1 MWIALGIIGG
11 LALFLLLAVLVLGR
25 GGRLVRGRYGRMAR
39 IGRMS
44 ARLWSSW
51 LGAKLRRVFTS
62 KAKRAHYD
70 EARRKRDAEA
80 VTKTM
85 GDMKGAFMKL
95 GQMMSFISDSIPPE
109 YQMALK
115 SLQAEAPPM
124 DFALVRDVAERE
136 LGKPLE
142 RAFAHFDEKP
152 LASASIGQVHRAR
165 LATGEEVVVKI
176 QYPGVADAINADMQN
191 AGMLYRMV
199 GLMYPGLDPK
209 PVIEELRG
217 RIGEELDYAREARN
231 QQAFYDLYD
240 GHPAIIIP
248 KVFPSHST
256 AMVLTSEYVEGLR
269 FEDACKADEATRS
282 RYAEL
287 IYRFVFG
294 SIIRFGVFNG
304 DPHPGNYLFTAD
316 GKVVFLDF
324 GCIKYFPDEMLH
336 TWLQLVR
343 AHLEERPDDFRALAV
358 KMKFFTA
365 DAPLSAEL
373 IFDYF
378 GYFYEPFQNDREYTF
393 TKEYLAQ
400 SLGMVFKPTGKFEG
414 MTKKMNMPPDFVF
427 VNRIQWGV
435 YSILA
440 KLGATKNWHSIHREY
455 VYREPPRTALG
466 SDEYLFRKKWLAARR
481 IDPDTSLVLRHEG
494 VRERVAPEAVAS

>member
-11 LALFLLLAVLVLGR
+11 LGLLLLVGILVLGR

-51 LGAKLRRVFTS
+51 LGAKLRWLFTP
-62 KAKRAHYD
+62 KAKRATYD
-70 EARRKRDAEA
+70 EARRIRDAEA
-80 VTKTM
+80 VTRTM

-115 SLQAEAPPM
+115 SLQAQAPPM
-124 DFALVRDVAERE
+124 DFALIRDVAERE

-142 RAFAHFDEKP
+142 RAFAHFDEQP

-165 LATGEEVVVKI
+165 LSTGEEVVVKI
-176 QYPGVADAINADMQN
+176 QYPGVADAIKADMQN
-191 AGMLYRMV
+191 AAMLYRMV

-231 QQAFYDLYD
+231 QQAFYQLYD

-256 AMVLTSEYVEGLR
+256 AMVLTSEYVEGMR
-269 FEDACKADEATRS
+269 FEEACEADETARS

-294 SIIRFGVFNG
+294 SIIQFGVFNG
-304 DPHPGNYLFTAD
+304 DPHPGNYLFTRD

-343 AHLEERPDDFRALAV
+343 AHLEERPDDFRDLAV
-358 KMKFFTA
+358 ELTFFKE
-365 DAPLSAEL
+365 DAPLTAEL

-378 GYFYEPFQNDREYTF
+378 GYFYEPFQNDQEYTF
-393 TKEYLAQ
+393 TKEYLAR

-455 VYREPPRTALG
+455 VYGEPALTELGQQERVFRTQ
-466 SDEYLFRKKWLAARR
+466 WMARHR
-481 IDPDTSLVLRHEG
+481 IDPDASLVLRHDG
-494 VRERVAPEAVAS
+494 VRERVRPEAAAS